1 MDIITIHFTITG
13 GLLILLA
20 LLHLSFPRY
29 FNWEEDLKDLS
40 LINRQMMKVHTFFIG
55 LVVFLIGVLCLTSAD
70 ELVHTNLGKK
80 ISLGIGLFWLV
91 RLVVQFFGYSKKLWK
106 GKTFETIM
114 HIVFSVLWIYL
125 SSVFIINYFTH

>member
-40 LINRQMMKVHTFFIG
+40 LINKQMMKVHTFFVG

-80 ISLGIGLFWLV
+80 ISLGIGLFWLM
-91 RLVVQFFGYSKKLWK
+91 RLVVQFFGYSNKLWK

>member
-80 ISLGIGLFWLV
+80 ISLGIGLFWLM

-114 HIVFSVLWIYL
+114 HIVFSVLWLYL

>member
-80 ISLGIGLFWLV
+80 ISLGIGLFWLM
-91 RLVVQFFGYSKKLWK
+91 RLVVQFFGYSNKLWK

>member
-114 HIVFSVLWIYL
+114 HIVFSVLWLYL